1 METLYLIAG
10 ILVLILC
17 IIDFTWTTLWID
29 GGAGPATNRLSSSIW
44 RLMRK
49 IADNHSKLLSLAGP
63 LVLSA
68 TLLMWIVLLW
78 IGWTLTFA
86 GLEQSISPSHGTDP
100 ISWFDRFYFAGYLIF
115 TLGNGDFSPMEG
127 PAQIISIIATATGML
142 FITFGV
148 TYLISILSAVTMK
161 RSFAVSV
168 HGLGESAEEIA
179 RSAWNG
185 EDFHDL
191 NLLLAS
197 FSENL
202 GSLAAQHAAYP
213 VLHYY
218 HAISNTTAMPT
229 AITVL
234 DESLSIIKF
243 AVLEKHHPNQLLLKE
258 MRSSIDQYLE
268 TLNQSFFKPS
278 DQIPPLPDFNSLQEE
293 GVPLRTDKEYTLAF
307 EQLENRRRKLLGGLE
322 ADGRPWPTDIK

>member
-10 ILVLILC
+10 IFVLIVC

-29 GGAGPATNRLSSSIW
+29 GGAGPVTDRLSSSVW
-44 RLMRK
+44 RFMRK
-49 IADNHSKLLSLAGP
+49 IGGNHSKLLSLAGP
-63 LVLSA
+63 LVLST

-78 IGWTLTFA
+78 IGWTFTFA

-127 PAQIISIIATATGML
+127 TAQILSIVATATGML

-161 RSFAVSV
+161 RSLAVSV

-202 GSLAAQHAAYP
+202 SSLAAQHAAYP

-229 AITVL
+229 AIAVL
-234 DESLSIIKF
+234 DESLSIIKL
-243 AVLEKHHPNQLLLKE
+243 AVPEKHHPNQLILKE

-268 TLNQSFFKPS
+268 TLEQSFFKPS
-278 DQIPPLPDFNSLQEE
+278 EQVPPLPDFVSLRKEGIPLIQE
-293 GVPLRTDKEYTLAF
+293 KEYTSAYKKI
-307 EQLENRRRKLLGGLE
+307 ETRRRKLLGGLE
-322 ADGRPWPTDIK
+322 ADGRPWPSN

>member
-1 METLYLIAG
+1 MIAG
-10 ILVLILC
+10 IIVLILC

-29 GGAGPATNRLSSSIW
+29 GGAGPVTKRLSSSIW
-44 RLMRK
+44 KFMRITGGK
-49 IADNHSKLLSLAGP
+49 HSRQLSLAGP

-68 TLLMWIVLLW
+68 TLLMWIGLLW

-100 ISWFDRFYFAGYLIF
+100 ISWYDRFYFAGYLIF

-127 PAQIISIIATATGML
+127 TAQIISVIATATGML

-218 HAISNTTAMPT
+218 HATSNTTAMPT

-243 AVLEKHHPNQLLLKE
+243 AVPEKHHPNQLLLKE
-258 MRSSIDQYLE
+258 MRSSVDQYLE
-268 TLNQSFFKPS
+268 TLNPSFFKPS
-278 DQIPPLPDFNSLQEE
+278 EQVPSLPDFNSLREE
-293 GVPLRTDKEYTLAF
+293 GVPLIPEKEYTSAYKKI
-307 EQLENRRRKLLGGLE
+307 ETRRKKLLGGLE
-322 ADGRPWPTDIK
+322 ADGRPWPTDTN

>member
-1 METLYLIAG
+1 METLYLLAG
-10 ILVLILC
+10 ILLLVLC

-29 GGAGPATNRLSSSIW
+29 GGAGPITNRLSSSIW
-44 RLMRK
+44 RLMRL
-49 IADNHSKLLSLAGP
+49 IARKNSRLLSLAGP
-63 LVLSA
+63 LVLST

-78 IGWTLTFA
+78 VGWTFTFA
-86 GLEQSISPSHGTDP
+86 GIEQSVSPSHGSDP
-100 ISWFDRFYFAGYLIF
+100 VSWFDRFYFAGYLIF
-115 TLGNGDFSPMEG
+115 TLGNGDFSPLEG
-127 PAQIISIIATATGML
+127 PVQIISIIATATGML

-161 RSFAVSV
+161 RSLAVSI
-168 HGLGESAEEIA
+168 HGLGESAEEIV

-185 EDFHDL
+185 EDYHDL

-218 HAISNTTAMPT
+218 HAIDNTTAMPT

-234 DESLSIIKF
+234 DETLSIIKF
-243 AVLEKHHPNQLLLKE
+243 AVPEKHHPNQLLLKE
-258 MRSSIDQYLE
+258 MRSSIDQYLD

-278 DQIPPLPDFNSLQEE
+278 EEIPSLPDFHSLRNE
-293 GVPLRTDKEYTLAF
+293 GIPILLEKDYTLAYQ
-307 EQLENRRRKLLGGLE
+307 QLETRRKKLLGGLE
-322 ADGRPWPTDIK
+322 ADSRPWPTDLK